1 MGYTASVAIRTFGG
15 DLGILGLANLL
26 QAVTMSQSRGI
37 LSLTNGNQ
45 KAMIQFCAQGIRLV
59 SGAGRALPLGRILIR
74 SGKITNEQLEEMLAD
89 QRRSGQRLG
98 DLILEEGLV
107 SEADMHQALRE
118 QVAEEIYELFA
129 WDQARFYFA
138 ESDSEVLPSGAG
150 PLAMVLLDSN
160 LLSLM
165 VEAARRADEMAKFRS
180 ELPVD
185 QLVPVRLD
193 GEVPFDDLGVS
204 KHSASELLS
213 MIDGKRSIDQIVH
226 ESSFPKF
233 TVLSTLYE
241 LKQRGLLAMEAGAAA
256 EASGPASGP
265 SVLVVGRHPEF
276 RKEAAAQLLTGG
288 FAVIEADAWAAA
300 EPQVES
306 SAGIVVDISVDPDE
320 MLAVCEQISKP
331 FIVVYDA
338 GQGMDTALQTGAR
351 YVLVK
356 PVPEKLLLERLAQLK

>member
-1 MGYTASVAIRTFGG
+1 MAIRTFGG

-26 QAVTMSQSRGI
+26 QVVSMSESRGI
-37 LSLTNGNQ
+37 LSLTNGSQ
-45 KAMIQFCAQGIRLV
+45 KALIQFCTQGIRLV
-59 SGAGRALPLGRILIR
+59 SGASRAIPLGRILVR
-74 SGKITNEQLEEMLAD
+74 SGKITNEQLEELLAD
-89 QRRSGQRLG
+89 QRRSGRRLG
-98 DLILEEGLV
+98 DLIIEEGLV

-129 WDQARFYFA
+129 WNEARFYFA
-138 ESDSEVLPSGAG
+138 ESDNEILPNGAG

-165 VEAARRADEMAKFRS
+165 VEAARRADEISRFRS

-185 QLVPVRLD
+185 QLIPVRVGGD
-193 GEVPFDDLGVS
+193 VPFAELGVS
-204 KHSASELLS
+204 KHAASELLT
-213 MIDGKRSIDQIVH
+213 MIDGKRSIEEIIQ

-256 EASGPASGP
+256 AEAQGAGPA
-265 SVLVVGRHPEF
+265 VLLIGRQPDF
-276 RKEAAAQLLTGG
+276 RKEAAAQLQTGG
-288 FAVIEADAWAAA
+288 FSIVEADAWAAA

-306 SAGIVVDISVDPDE
+306 SAGVVVDISVDQDE
-320 MLAVCEQISKP
+320 MLSICEQISKP
-331 FIVVYDA
+331 FIVVYES
-338 GQGMDTALQTGAR
+338 GQGMDTALQSGAR

-356 PVPEKLLLERLAQLK
+356 PVPEKLLLERLAQLQ